1 MELWST
7 PINKRGGVRRR
18 VKGRRD
24 KQNREDVARRKE
36 GSLMSTVK
44 EKSGGNKSISW
55 TES

>member
-7 PINKRGGVRRR
+7 PINMRRWSEK
-18 VKGRRD
+18 KGERRD
-24 KQNREDVARRKE
+24 KQNREDVVRRKG

-44 EKSGGNKSISW
+44 ERSGGNKSISW